1 MSEKFDDDH
10 KLDSPDHLEYGDTSS
25 TNNGPHVARLSDTL
39 KAMPMAPSS
48 EILGKAVELA
58 EADKTLKIS
67 TAFKLEWRAI
77 LFCCI
82 YILPAMGQGFD
93 SGAGSISV

>member
-1 MSEKFDDDH
+1 MSEKFDDDLKH
-10 KLDSPDHLEYGDTSS
+10 DAPDHLEYGDTNS
-25 TNNGPHVARLSDTL
+25 TSNGPHVARLSETL
-39 KAMPMAPSS
+39 KAMPMAPTP
-48 EILGKAVELA
+48 EVLGKAVELA

-67 TAFKLEWRAI
+67 TAFKLEWRAV

-82 YILPAMGQGFD
+82 YILPAIGQGFD